1 MLNDILVTKQ
11 SGPEGKPCNTVYIVE
26 KMAIKQEIYLAIML
40 DRENAC
46 PLLIASP
53 QGGMGI
59 EEIEKKYIL

>member
-1 MLNDILVTKQ
+1 
-11 SGPEGKPCNTVYIVE
+11 
-26 KMAIKQEIYLAIML
+26 ML

-59 EEIEKKYIL
+59 EEIADELILKK